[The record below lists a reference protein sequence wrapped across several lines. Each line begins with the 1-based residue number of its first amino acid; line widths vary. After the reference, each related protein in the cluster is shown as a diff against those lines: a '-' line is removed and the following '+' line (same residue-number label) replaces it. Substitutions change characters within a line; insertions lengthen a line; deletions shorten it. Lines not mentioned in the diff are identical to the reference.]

1 MTATPVEIST
11 AAPVAAGARRF
22 ASLRALFALYLPLA
36 VSFELMMLEGPA
48 FQGAIG
54 RLPDPP
60 LHLAAW
66 GLTMSLSLL
75 IESPVIL
82 LLATAIALVKDADS
96 FRALRLFTVRL
107 ALGCTILTGLVAFTP
122 LFDLLAGG
130 AMGQPAAIVAR
141 ARPAMQIM
149 LFWTA
154 AIAWRR
160 FYQGVLVRNGQT
172 RFVTW
177 GTLLRLMAAVITAT
191 LLARAGTVPGVQ
203 VAAWAMMA
211 AVLTE
216 AVATTLFAR
225 PIIRRDVLSI
235 VSPNNGAAPPLTQ
248 HAIWRF
254 HAPLAATTL
263 LTLLAQPLT
272 SAALARLPDPRATL
286 AAWPVVYMMLLVLRG
301 GGLALQEITVARA
314 KTDTPP
320 ATLRDFALL
329 VGGVTS
335 LLTAGIAFTPLLD
348 VYLFRVLDLPAAL
361 GPLVRTGMADGLLLP
376 FVTALA
382 SHARGL
388 LVAAGATKVVYQAMG
403 VSLGVQVALLTAGV
417 ILRLPGMAVAAGAFT
432 LAAIVEWRTWRA
444 PRRPRSRRKLR
455 VNRVTGGR
463 GCLRQ
468 GGVAENI
475 CRITSSASI
484 SSIVTS
490 ATGRSDSI
498 RPAVFAL

>member
-11 AAPVAAGARRF
+11 ADPVAARARRV
-22 ASLRALFALYLPLA
+22 ASLRALFVLYLPLA
-36 VSFELMMLEGPA
+36 ISFELMMLEGPA

-60 LHLAAW
+60 LNLAAW

-96 FRALRLFTVRL
+96 FRALRLFMVRL
-107 ALGCTILTGLVAFTP
+107 ALGCTILTAAVAFTP
-122 LFDLLAGG
+122 LFDVVASG
-130 AMGQPAAIVAR
+130 AMGQPAAIVTR
-141 ARPAMQIM
+141 ARPAMQVM
-149 LFWTA
+149 LLWTA

-160 FYQGVLVRNGQT
+160 FYQGVLIRNGQT

-177 GTLLRLMAAVITAT
+177 GTLLRLIAAVATAT
-191 LLARAGTVPGVQ
+191 LLARAKTVPGAQ

-216 AVATTLFAR
+216 AIATTLFAR
-225 PIIRRDVLSI
+225 PILRRDVLSLA
-235 VSPNNGAAPPLTQ
+235 SPTGEPLLTQ

-272 SAALARLPDPRATL
+272 SAALARLPNPHDTL
-286 AAWPVVYMMLLVLRG
+286 AAWPVVYLVLLVLRG
-301 GGLALQEITVARA
+301 WGLALQEITVARA
-314 KTDTPP
+314 RAADEPTPP

-335 LLTAGIAFTPLLD
+335 LLTALIALTPLLD
-348 VYLFRVLDLPAAL
+348 LYLFRVLDLPAAL
-361 GPLVRTGMADGLLLP
+361 VPLVRTGVVAGLLLP
-376 FVTALA
+376 LLTALA
-382 SHARGL
+382 AHARGL

-403 VSLGVQVALLTAGV
+403 VSLGTHVALLAAGV
-417 ILRLPGMAVAAGAFT
+417 ILGLPGMAVAAGAFT
-432 LAAIVEWRTWRA
+432 LAAFVEWAFLARA
-444 PRRPRSRRKLR
+444 AALSRPR
-455 VNRVTGGR
+455 
-463 GCLRQ
+463 
-468 GGVAENI
+468 A
-475 CRITSSASI
+475 SA
-484 SSIVTS
+484 
-490 ATGRSDSI
+490 
-498 RPAVFAL
+498 